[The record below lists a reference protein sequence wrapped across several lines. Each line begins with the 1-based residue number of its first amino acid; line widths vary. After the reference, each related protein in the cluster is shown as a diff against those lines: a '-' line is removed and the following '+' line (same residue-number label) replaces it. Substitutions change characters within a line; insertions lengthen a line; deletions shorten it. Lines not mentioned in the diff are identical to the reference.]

1 MRAIVLDEK
10 GGPEVLRVRDVP
22 DPVCGP
28 DEVLVDVVST
38 AVNRAEVLQ
47 RMGSYPQPGAAPVYE
62 IPGLEFAGRVA
73 ARGDRVTE
81 WQIGDAVMGIVSGG
95 GYATR
100 VALHE
105 RQAIRVPS
113 AVALE
118 DAGSIP
124 EVWITAFD
132 ALVAPGGRRPGGAV
146 LVHAGGSGVG
156 TAAIQIAKAFD
167 ATVVVT
173 ASASKCARCL
183 DLGADAAVDYA
194 TDDFVDATRA
204 ATGGRGVDVVL
215 DVIGGDYVDRNIDAL
230 ALKGTIVQVGT
241 MGSARATV
249 NIAKLM
255 PKRASIVGTVLRAR
269 PLDEKITISRRFAAE
284 MLPGFETGR
293 FRPVIDARFSL
304 DEMAD
309 AHRMMEA
316 NANFGKIAIDVQ
328 PVS

>member
-22 DPVCGP
+22 DPAFGP

-38 AVNRAEVLQ
+38 AVNRAEVMQ
-47 RMGSYPQPGAAPVYE
+47 RMGSYPQPGAPPVFE

-81 WQIGDAVMGIVSGG
+81 WQVGDAVMGIVSGG
-95 GYATR
+95 GYASR
-100 VALHE
+100 VAVHE

-113 AVALE
+113 TVPLV
-118 DAGSIP
+118 DAGAIP

-132 ALVAPGGRRPGGAV
+132 ALVAHGELRPGGAV

-167 ATVVVT
+167 AIVIVT
-173 ASASKCARCL
+173 ASASKCARCVE
-183 DLGADAAVDYA
+183 LGADVAVDYA
-194 TDDFVDATRA
+194 RDDFVAAVRA

-230 ALKGTIVQVGT
+230 ATKGAIVQVGT
-241 MGSARATV
+241 MGSAKAMI

-255 PKRASIVGTVLRAR
+255 PKRARIVGTVLRAR
-269 PLDEKITISRRFAAE
+269 PLDEKIAISRRFAAE
-284 MLPGFETGR
+284 LLPGFDKGR
-293 FRPVIDARFSL
+293 LRPVIDARFAL
-304 DEMAD
+304 DDMAD

-328 PVS
+328 TDG

>member
-10 GGPEVLRVRDVP
+10 GGPEVLRVREVP
-22 DPVCGP
+22 DPVIGP
-28 DEVLVDVVST
+28 DDVLVDVVST

-47 RMGSYPQPGAAPVYE
+47 RMGSYPQPGAPPLYE

-73 ARGDRVTE
+73 AIGDRVTE

-100 VALHE
+100 VAVHE

-113 AVALE
+113 TMPLG

-132 ALVAPGGRRPGGAV
+132 ALVAQGGLRPGHAV

-156 TAAIQIAKAFD
+156 TAAIQIAKSFD

-173 ASASKCARCL
+173 ASASKCTRCL
-183 DLGADAAVDYA
+183 ELGADVAVDYA
-194 TDDFVDATRA
+194 RDDFVAAVRA

-215 DVIGGDYVDRNIDAL
+215 DVIGGEYVDRNIDAL

-241 MGSARATV
+241 MASARATINV
-249 NIAKLM
+249 AKLM
-255 PKRASIVGTVLRAR
+255 PKRAHLVGTVLRAR
-269 PLDEKITISRRFAAE
+269 PLDEKIAISRRFAAE
-284 MLPGFETGR
+284 VLPGFDKGR
-293 FRPVIDARFSL
+293 FCTVIDARFGL
-304 DEMAD
+304 DDMAG

-328 PVS
+328 SDG

>member
-10 GGPEVLRVRDVP
+10 GGPEVLRVREVP
-22 DPVCGP
+22 DPDLGL

-38 AVNRAEVLQ
+38 AINRAEVLQ
-47 RMGSYPQPGAAPVYE
+47 RKGSYPQPPPVPRFE

-73 ARGDRVTE
+73 ACGERVVE
-81 WQIGDAVMGIVSGG
+81 WKVGDAVMGIVSGG

-100 VALHE
+100 LAVHE

-113 AVALE
+113 AVPLG
-118 DAGSIP
+118 DAGAIP

-132 ALVAPGGRRPGGAV
+132 ALVAQGGLAIGGSV

-156 TAAIQIAKAFD
+156 TAAIQIAKAFE
-167 ATVVVT
+167 ATVITT
-173 ASASKCARCL
+173 ASANKCEKCVE
-183 DLGADAAVDYA
+183 LGADRAVDYA
-194 TDDFVDATRA
+194 TDDFVEAVRDATH
-204 ATGGRGVDVVL
+204 GRGVDVVL

-230 ALKGTIVQVGT
+230 AVKGTIVQVGT
-241 MGSARATV
+241 MASGRATV
-249 NIAKLM
+249 NIGKLM

-269 PLDEKITISRRFAAE
+269 PLDEKITISRRFAKE
-284 MLPGFETGR
+284 MLPGFESGR

-304 DEMAD
+304 DEIAD

-328 PVS
+328 SAS

>member
-1 MRAIVLDEK
+1 
-10 GGPEVLRVRDVP
+10 VP
-22 DPVCGP
+22 DPVIGP

-47 RMGSYPQPGAAPVYE
+47 RMGSYPQPAPTPRFE

-73 ARGDRVTE
+73 AIGERVIE
-81 WQIGDAVMGIVSGG
+81 WKVGDAVMGIVSGG
-95 GYATR
+95 GYASR
-100 VALHE
+100 VAVHE

-113 AVALE
+113 TVPLR

-132 ALVAPGGRRPGGAV
+132 ALVVHGGLAPGAAV

-173 ASASKCARCL
+173 ASATKCLRCVE
-183 DLGADAAVDYA
+183 LGADRAVDYA
-194 TDDFVDATRA
+194 NEDFVDAVRT

-230 ALKGTIVQVGT
+230 ATKGTIVQVGT
-241 MGSARATV
+241 MASGRASINV
-249 NIAKLM
+249 AKLM
-255 PKRASIVGTVLRAR
+255 PKRACIIGTVLRAR
-269 PLDEKITISRRFAAE
+269 PLDEKITISRRFAKE
-284 MLPGFETGR
+284 MLPGFDTGR

-304 DEMAD
+304 DDIAD

-328 PVS
+328 PDS

>member
-22 DPVCGP
+22 DPVVGP

-38 AVNRAEVLQ
+38 AINRAEVLQ
-47 RMGSYPQPGAAPVYE
+47 RMGSYPQPGAPPAYE

-73 ARGDRVTE
+73 ARGDRVSE

-100 VALHE
+100 VAVHE

-113 AVALE
+113 TVPLA

-132 ALVAPGGRRPGGAV
+132 ALVAQGGLSPGGAV

-167 ATVVVT
+167 AIVVVT

-183 DLGADAAVDYA
+183 ALGADAAVDYA
-194 TDDFVDATRA
+194 RDDFVDATRA

-230 ALKGTIVQVGT
+230 ATKGTIVQVGT
-241 MGSARATV
+241 MGSGRATI

-255 PKRASIVGTVLRAR
+255 PKRAHIVGTVLRAR
-269 PLDEKITISRRFAAE
+269 PLDEKIAISRRFAAE
-284 MLPGFETGR
+284 VLPGFEKGR

-304 DEMAD
+304 DDMAA

-316 NANFGKIAIDVQ
+316 NVNFGKIVIDVQ
-328 PVS
+328 PDS